1 MTRSQPLVAVLA
13 GTLVL
18 GPARAEDV
26 GTLGPTYPI
35 AEPHLLRFIEGRLKE
50 KERSGELQRLLVE
63 ARERGVRSVRQPV
76 PVDGLQRTRTARSL
90 HVDPTFTLERN
101 IVDATG
107 QVLFAAGTRANP
119 LAVVS
124 LSHDLLLFDGRDPAQ
139 VGYARALMD
148 SEPGR
153 IKPILTAGSYL
164 DLMRRWQQPVY
175 YDQQGRLV
183 QRLGIRQVPARVSQD
198 GLQLRVDE
206 LVLP

>member
-1 MTRSQPLVAVLA
+1 MKPALVAIGLA
-13 GTLVL
+13 AALAV
-18 GPARAEDV
+18 ASACAEDL

-50 KERSGELQRLLVE
+50 KERSGELQRLLAE
-63 ARERGVRSVRQPV
+63 ARERGVRSVRQPA
-76 PVDGLQRTRTARSL
+76 PVDGLQRTRTPRSF
-90 HVDPTFTLERN
+90 HVDPSITLERN

-107 QVLFAAGTRANP
+107 RVLFAAGTRANP
-119 LAVVS
+119 LEIVS
-124 LSHDLLLFDGRDPAQ
+124 LSRDLLLFDGRDPAQ
-139 VGYARALMD
+139 VTYAKALMD
-148 SEPGR
+148 LSPGR
-153 IKPILTAGSYL
+153 IKLILTAGSYL

-183 QRLGIRQVPARVSQD
+183 KRFGIHQVPARVTQD